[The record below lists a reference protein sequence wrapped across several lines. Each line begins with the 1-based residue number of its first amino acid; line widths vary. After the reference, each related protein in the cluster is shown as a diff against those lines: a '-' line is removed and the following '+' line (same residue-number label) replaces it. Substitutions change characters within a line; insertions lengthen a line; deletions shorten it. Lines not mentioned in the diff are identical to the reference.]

1 MGFID
6 DSREQNKQNSLNA
19 LDWINNPALREI
31 YFKSLS
37 AATGIPIPGYGND
50 EGLGTPNPNKY
61 ARENKERVM
70 QEQEQ
75 ARSQT
80 RNNRNIMMQQ
90 DAARADYLRRQLP
103 DDVDIDVPEYLATR

>member
-1 MGFID
+1 MGGIVD
-6 DSREQNKQNSLNA
+6 LGGYKNRDRH
-19 LDWINNPALREI
+19 IPAV
-31 YFKSLS
+31 Y
-37 AATGIPIPGYGND
+37 YG
-50 EGLGTPNPNKY
+50 GARNPNKY

-70 QEQEQ
+70 REQKQ
-75 ARSQT
+75 ARKKT